1 MMTRLVDID
10 DETYEGMTQLEKD
23 AIPYECDRCKK
34 TFPWIQIAWDKQ
46 NAFFYDLFHGKI
58 ISKPYFLI
66 IDHFCE
72 ECISK
77 MTPHL
82 YALYDISLLIS
93 EVRKLE
99 RTIREKRKN

>member
-1 MMTRLVDID
+1 MMTCLVDME
-10 DETYEGMTQLEKD
+10 DEKYDNITEKERN
-23 AIPYECDRCKK
+23 AIPHMCDRCKK
-34 TFPWIQIAWDKQ
+34 TFAWEQIAWNEQ
-46 NAFFYDLFHGKI
+46 NDFFYKLFHGKI

-66 IDHFCE
+66 TNDFCYP
-72 ECISK
+72 CISV